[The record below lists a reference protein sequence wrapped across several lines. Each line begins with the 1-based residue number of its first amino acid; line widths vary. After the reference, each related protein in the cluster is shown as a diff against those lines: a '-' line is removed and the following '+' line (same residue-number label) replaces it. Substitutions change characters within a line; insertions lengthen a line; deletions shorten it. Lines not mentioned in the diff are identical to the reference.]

1 MEKDDSNDFDTDLDD
16 DTTDHINESP
26 LHRLSSGKILAAHR
40 SNRLNQTFGQINVP
54 YEVQQELV
62 KEDNDDTL
70 ITLRLK
76 TPHDKRSISAR
87 VQIYEHCCQT
97 LDTTADWQIRALLP
111 SDVITIIDRSFSFND
126 IRALATA
133 IEANLESLTLN
144 TVGLTSRS
152 AHLLCQA
159 LCKCINLNLLDLS
172 GNKIGRKGFEAI
184 VDTVNSLPSLLYLS
198 LTNCGLKD
206 SYGIRIGDLCRP
218 KRLIEINLSANEF
231 EENSCIFIGNV
242 LTENSSLSY
251 LNLSWNFIRSV
262 ASIALFRGIEV
273 NQYLTHL
280 DLSWS
285 GLGYDGSVA
294 LRRVLIVNKV
304 LERLNISNCNIE
316 WFSAK
321 VISEGLA
328 KNSTLNIL
336 NLSYNPIT
344 THGVQYIIQA
354 LNSKTSA
361 LHWLDISG
369 TPVFAPT
376 VRLAE
381 KIAQRRDFIMKFDC
395 EMPVHDALGREAVAT
410 KGDSM
415 RKIIQHIDERRWR
428 TLDYFR
434 MLDKNNT
441 SHLDRETVTLNI
453 VKSGVKLQNED
464 IQNIHQR
471 LIQPAVQPLTYQA
484 INGIIQQQRVRDRLL
499 KIHQEQQTRHMKKHN
514 RKILETVS
522 QHFPDIEIISKY
534 QKHKEAIEKLAKPR
548 AHSAHPRFSEN

>member
-16 DTTDHINESP
+16 DKTDHINESP
-26 LHRLSSGKILAAHR
+26 LHRLSSGERLAAHR

-54 YEVQQELV
+54 YEVQQKLV
-62 KEDNDDTL
+62 KEANDDTL
-70 ITLRLK
+70 IPIRLK
-76 TPHDKRSISAR
+76 NSHDKRTR
-87 VQIYEHCCQT
+87 VQIYEHCCQA
-97 LDTTADWQIRALLP
+97 LDMTADWQIRALLP
-111 SDVITIIDRSFSFND
+111 CDVITIIDRSFSFND

-133 IEANLESLTLN
+133 IEVNLESLTLH

-152 AHLLCQA
+152 THLLCQA
-159 LCKCINLNLLDLS
+159 LSKCINLNLLDLS

-184 VDTVNSLPSLLYLS
+184 VDTVNCLSSLLYLS

-218 KRLIEINLSANEF
+218 KRLLEINLSVNEF

-251 LNLSWNFIRSV
+251 LNLSRNFIRSV

-273 NQYLTHL
+273 NQYLTQL

-294 LRRVLIVNKV
+294 LRRVLIVNKT
-304 LERLNISNCNIE
+304 LENLNISNCNVE
-316 WFSAK
+316 WLSAK

-336 NLSYNPIT
+336 NLAYNPIT

-354 LNSKTSA
+354 LNSKTSVVH
-361 LHWLDISG
+361 LLDISG
-369 TPVFAPT
+369 LTVFTST

-381 KIAQRRDFIMKFDC
+381 KIAQQRDFIMKFDC
-395 EMPVHDALGREAVAT
+395 EISVHDVLGREGTT
-410 KGDSM
+410 KDDSM
-415 RKIIQHIDERRWR
+415 RKIVQHIDERRWR
-428 TLDYFR
+428 PLEYFR

-441 SHLDRETVTLNI
+441 SHLDRKTVTLNI
-453 VKSGVKLQNED
+453 MKSGVKLQNED
-464 IQNIHQR
+464 IQHIHQR
-471 LIQPAVQPLTYQA
+471 LTNPAMQPLTYKTV
-484 INGIIQQQRVRDRLL
+484 NTIIHQQRVHDRLL
-499 KIHQEQQTRHMKKHN
+499 KIHQEKQIKHMKQRN

-522 QHFPDIEIISKY
+522 QHFPNIEIISKH

-548 AHSAHPRFSEN
+548 AHSAHPRA